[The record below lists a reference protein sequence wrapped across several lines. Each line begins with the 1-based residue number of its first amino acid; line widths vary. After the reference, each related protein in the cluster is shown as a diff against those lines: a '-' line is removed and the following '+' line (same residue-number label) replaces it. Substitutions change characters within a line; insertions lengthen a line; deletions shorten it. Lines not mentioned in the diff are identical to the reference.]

1 MQITKGSLCALGVV
15 RSCCSLLYSIT
26 EHESLNEDMMWNS
39 TVGIDVTILDLACH
53 SWKATELQSNEST
66 RQDIDNTFVAFLA
79 DSIMS
84 NLFYM

>member
-1 MQITKGSLCALGVV
+1 M
-15 RSCCSLLYSIT
+15 YSIT

-66 RQDIDNTFVAFLA
+66 RQDIDNTFLAFLA